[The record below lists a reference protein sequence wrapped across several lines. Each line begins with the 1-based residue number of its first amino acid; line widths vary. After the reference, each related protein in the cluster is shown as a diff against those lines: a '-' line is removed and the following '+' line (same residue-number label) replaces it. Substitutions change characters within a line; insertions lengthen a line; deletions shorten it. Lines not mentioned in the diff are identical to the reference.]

1 MDKNSFF
8 RDATLAICSNLDSE
22 VALFRCYKFLSQHIP
37 LDAIY
42 MNAID
47 HQLGRINY
55 HAKADNTGGK
65 RLEWSIALQEETFRL
80 NNIEKG
86 QVFIS
91 NNSPGITIEEQKR
104 EACGHKN
111 SSLATLLLKSGEHNL
126 GAIDL
131 FAKGWNRYTPEHAE
145 LLLLLNE
152 PFSIAMS
159 NTLRYWE
166 LEKLKE
172 NLNDDNKYL
181 TQTLIK
187 NSGSEVV
194 GANKGLKHVME
205 MVSQVASLNS
215 TVLLHGETGTGKE
228 VIANAIHKLSNRR
241 DEPMIKVNCGAI
253 PDQLI
258 DSELFGHEK
267 GSFTGAT
274 TQRRGRFERAHKGT
288 IFLDE
293 IGELPLSAQVRLLRV
308 IQNREIERIGGYM
321 STPVDIRI
329 ICATHQNL
337 EELIKQGKFRE
348 DLWFRVN
355 TFPIHIPP
363 LRHRKEDILDLT
375 HFFIEKKS
383 MEMNSHTP
391 HQLAPGTI
399 DRLMSYEWP
408 GNVRELENA
417 VERELIQN
425 KTGTLFFNMAS
436 PSFEKPQ
443 PGDHQ
448 RSFVPNS
455 TLDRVFQ
462 EYITEV
468 LQFTNG
474 KVHGPKGAAKI
485 LDINPHTL
493 SDRMKKLGIP
503 FGRKYKKKGTG

>member
-1 MDKNSFF
+1 MDRNSFF
-8 RDATLAICSNLDSE
+8 KDATLAICGDLDSE

-42 MNAID
+42 MNILN
-47 HQLGRINY
+47 HQLRRINY
-55 HAKADNTGGK
+55 LAKADNSGGK
-65 RLEWSIALQEETFRL
+65 RLEWSIALQEDSFRL

-86 QVFIS
+86 QVVIS
-91 NNSPGITIEEQKR
+91 NNSPGIIIEEQKR
-104 EACGHKN
+104 EICGHKD
-111 SSLATLLLKSGEHNL
+111 SSMTTLLLKSGEHNL
-126 GAIDL
+126 GAVDL

-145 LLLLLNE
+145 MLLLLNE
-152 PFSIAMS
+152 PLSIAMS
-159 NTLRYWE
+159 NTLRYRE

-181 TQTLIK
+181 TQTLIE

-194 GANKGLKHVME
+194 GANKGLRHVME
-205 MVSQVASLNS
+205 MVSQVAPLNS

-241 DEPMIKVNCGAI
+241 DEPIIKVNCGAI

-267 GSFTGAT
+267 GSFTGAAT
-274 TQRRGRFERAHKGT
+274 RRRGRFERAHTGT

-308 IQNREIERIGGYM
+308 IQNREIERVGGDM
-321 STPVDIRI
+321 PVPVDIRV

-348 DLWFRVN
+348 DLWFRIN

-363 LRHRKEDILDLT
+363 LKHRKEDILDLT
-375 HFFIEKKS
+375 HFFMGKKS
-383 MEMNSHTP
+383 MEMNLTAP
-391 HQLAPGTI
+391 YQLAPGTI
-399 DRLMSYEWP
+399 DRLMSYDWP
-408 GNVRELENA
+408 GNVRELENT

-425 KTGTLFFNMAS
+425 KTGTLFFNLAS
-436 PSFEKPQ
+436 PSIEKPQ

-448 RSFVPNS
+448 RPFIPDA
-455 TLDRVFQ
+455 TLDQVTKK
-462 EYITEV
+462 YITDV
-468 LQFTNG
+468 LRFSNG
-474 KVHGPKGAAKI
+474 KINGPKGAAEI
-485 LDINPHTL
+485 LDINPYTL
-493 SDRMKKLGIP
+493 RDRMKKLGIP
-503 FGRKYKKKGTG
+503 FGRKYKNK